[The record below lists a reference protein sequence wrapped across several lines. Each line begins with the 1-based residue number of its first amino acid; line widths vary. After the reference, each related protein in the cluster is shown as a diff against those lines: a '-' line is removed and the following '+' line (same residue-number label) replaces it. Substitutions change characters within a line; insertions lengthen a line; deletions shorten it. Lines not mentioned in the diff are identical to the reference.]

1 MKKLLVAVLLASS
14 LGGCVVYPG
23 RAYVAPPAVVVYP
36 HYYHY

>member
-1 MKKLLVAVLLASS
+1 MKKLLIAVLLATG

-23 RAYVAPPAVVVYP
+23 RAYVAPVVVYP